1 MKEWPPKILCKYGPL
16 FYAKFLVLLAKL
28 FANIFFNSR
37 PSFVFFARWAD
48 DRARIKTSRAKSLIA
63 RKDLEHNEVAVIKT
77 DRLWAD
83 SDAVVVVPAA
93 VAAAAVVLLCDENP
107 F

>member
-1 MKEWPPKILCKYGPL
+1 MDLCFKSCSQSYL
-16 FYAKFLVLLAKL
+16 Q
-28 FANIFFNSR
+28 IFFYSR

-48 DRARIKTSRAKSLIA
+48 DRARIKTSRTKSLIA

-83 SDAVVVVPAA
+83 SDAVVVVVVVVPAA
-93 VAAAAVVLLCDENP
+93 VAAVAVVLLCDENP

>member
-1 MKEWPPKILCKYGPL
+1 M
-16 FYAKFLVLLAKL
+16 
-28 FANIFFNSR
+28 
-37 PSFVFFARWAD
+37 
-48 DRARIKTSRAKSLIA
+48 IA

-83 SDAVVVVPAA
+83 SDAVVVVVPAAAVVVASVVVPAA
-93 VAAAAVVLLCDENP
+93 VAAVVLLCDENP